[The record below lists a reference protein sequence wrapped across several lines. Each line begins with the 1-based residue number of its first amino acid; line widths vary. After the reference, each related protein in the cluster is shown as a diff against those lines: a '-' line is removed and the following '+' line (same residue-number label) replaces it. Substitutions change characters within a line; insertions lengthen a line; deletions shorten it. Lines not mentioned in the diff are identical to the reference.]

1 MSKLFA
7 AIVTVTVV
15 VLASSPAAD
24 PPAKVGWVLA
34 IHGGAGVEE
43 NMTPDRQKA
52 YETALKAALTTGKG
66 VLASGGTAIDCC
78 EAVVRLM
85 EDEPYFNAGK
95 GAVYTADGK
104 HELDASIMDG
114 KTLACGAVASV
125 RTVKNPISL
134 ARLVMTK
141 TRHVLLVAD
150 GAEKFANEMK
160 VERVD
165 NSYFDT
171 PKRYEEFQRWKEKQ
185 SERAKGGS
193 TVGCVCRDVHGNL
206 AAATSTGGLTGKKFG
221 RVGDSPI
228 IGAGNFADNRSCA
241 VSCTGT
247 GEEYIR
253 HGVARS
259 IGHLIQLK
267 GMTAKQAADE
277 LHQKVLKPDIG
288 GCVVVSH
295 TGEAAASFNTDGL
308 YRGFA
313 DAAGRFEV
321 AIFADKK

>member
-1 MSKLFA
+1 MSKLSA
-7 AIVTVTVV
+7 ALVALTVV
-15 VLASSPAAD
+15 ALAASPAAD
-24 PPAKVGWVLA
+24 PPGKVGWVLA

-43 NMTPDRQKA
+43 NMTPESRQA
-52 YETALKAALTTGKG
+52 YENSLKAALATGKG
-66 VLASGGTAIDCC
+66 VLSAGGTALDCC
-78 EAVVRLM
+78 EAVVRQM
-85 EDEPYFNAGK
+85 EDDPRFNAGK

-114 KTLACGAVASV
+114 KTLACGAVASI

-150 GAEKFANEMK
+150 GAEKFAGEMK
-160 VERVD
+160 VERVE
-165 NSYFDT
+165 NNYFDT
-171 PKRYEEFQRWKEKQ
+171 PAKYAEFQRWQKKQ

-193 TVGCVCRDVHGNL
+193 TVGCVCRDIHGNL

-241 VSCTGT
+241 VSCSGT

-259 IGHLIQLK
+259 IGFLIQYK

-288 GCVVVSH
+288 GCIVVSH
-295 TGEAAASFNTDGL
+295 TGEATSSFNTDGL

-321 AIFADKK
+321 AIFPDKK